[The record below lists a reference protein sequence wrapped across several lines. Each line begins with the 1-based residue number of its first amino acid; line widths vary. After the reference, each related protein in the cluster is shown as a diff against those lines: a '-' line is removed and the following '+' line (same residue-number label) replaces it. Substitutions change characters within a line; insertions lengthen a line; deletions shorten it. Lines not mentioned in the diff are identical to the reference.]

1 MPLATDQKKKL
12 FIVQVVCLVILWV
25 FVVPLRIWSRI
36 LTKRGRSWK
45 ELPWVE
51 DALMLQALLLYTLM
65 AGFAL
70 QGIIDG
76 GIGKHAS
83 EMGAHEAY
91 VAFRAWF
98 ICELIYGPLSALVRT
113 SIAVL
118 ILRFSPSK
126 TQKWILY
133 ACLGIVYTFTIVY
146 FFINLLQCSPPSYFW
161 MQFENFNMEGSCGNP
176 HLLPNAAIAH
186 SVIAAVSDLTI
197 SVLSAC
203 TIKKNL
209 MGSPTITTSDE
220 KPQQNKMRT
229 KLTELRRN
237 KTKMV
242 IMLFLVLGGA
252 AGGVMLVRIRY
263 IRILEITPDFLY
275 RTVSLPIFHR
285 RPRKAATLRCT
296 QVNYLPSATEI
307 MVKSDV
313 EVDIR
318 SATPYDDLGTRA
330 RINEKLLDD
339 TSPEEKRPVCRTWE
353 TTQTDLCGEV
363 QWSQIHR

>member
-1 MPLATDQKKKL
+1 
-12 FIVQVVCLVILWV
+12 
-25 FVVPLRIWSRI
+25 
-36 LTKRGRSWK
+36 
-45 ELPWVE
+45 
-51 DALMLQALLLYTLM
+51 M

-83 EMGAHEAY
+83 EMGAHEAS

-126 TQKWILY
+126 TQRWILY
-133 ACLGIVYTFTIVY
+133 ACLGTVYTFTIVY

-203 TIKKNL
+203 TIEKNL

-275 RTVSLPIFHR
+275 RTVDVAMWSLIEPCVGILAGSLPYIRSLPIFHR

-296 QVNYLPSATEI
+296 QVNDLPSATEI

-339 TSPEEKRPVCRTWE
+339 TSPEEKRVR
-353 TTQTDLCGEV
+353 
-363 QWSQIHR
+363 